1 MRLLFLTHRMPYPPD
16 KGDKIRS
23 FHLLGH
29 LARRHEVHLAT
40 LVDDAADLRHLDFL
54 RARVRSLVTARIDGA
69 LRRPLAASALL
80 RGASASVA
88 YFHSRSLQQQV
99 DALLDAHDFDA
110 VFCYSSPMAEYV
122 FRSRHAAGRLA
133 QVLKLMDFID
143 VDSAK
148 WLDYAAHAPGW
159 KAGLYRREARSLA
172 ALETRIAGEF
182 DHLFLVSEAEI
193 GLFPDRAARTR
204 LQALPNGVDLEFYTP
219 GTDAGDPVRL
229 VFTGVMDYWPNVE
242 GVSWFVAEV
251 WPLIRAAFPEAQ
263 FDIVGSRPTAAVQ
276 ALAHAPGV
284 NVTGRVEDVRGFI
297 ARARVSVAP
306 LRIARGVQNKVLEAM
321 AMGRPVVTTPQAHA
335 GLQADAGRELL
346 VGADAP
352 SFAAAVL
359 RLLHDRGYAD
369 GMGRAAR
376 ACVERAYRWDLNLAA
391 LDRVL
396 P

>member
-1 MRLLFLTHRMPYPPD
+1 MRLLFLTHRLPYPPD

-40 LVDDAADLRHLDFL
+40 LVDDAADLRHLELL
-54 RARVRSLVTARIDGA
+54 RGRVSSLAMARIDGP
-69 LRRPLAASALL
+69 LRRPLASLALL

-88 YFHSRSLQQQV
+88 YFHSASLQRQI
-99 DALLDAHDFDA
+99 DALVDVHDFDA

-133 QVLKLMDFID
+133 RVRKIMDFID

-148 WLDYAAHAPGW
+148 WLDYAAHAPAW
-159 KAGLYRREARSLA
+159 KAALYRREARGLA

-182 DHLFLVSEAEI
+182 DHLFLVSTPEI
-193 GLFPDRAARTR
+193 ALFPDAAARTR
-204 LQALPNGVDLEFYTP
+204 LQALPNGVDLEFFSP
-219 GTDAGDPVRL
+219 APEAGDPVRL

-251 WPLIRAAFPEAQ
+251 WPRIRAAFPEAQ
-263 FDIVGSRPTAAVQ
+263 FDIVGSRPDAAVQ
-276 ALAHAPGV
+276 ALARTPGV

-335 GLQADAGRELL
+335 GLDAEDGHELL

-359 RLLHDRGYAD
+359 RLLQDRGYANAV
-369 GMGRAAR
+369 GQAAR
-376 ACVERAYRWDLNLAA
+376 ACVARAYRWDLNLAM